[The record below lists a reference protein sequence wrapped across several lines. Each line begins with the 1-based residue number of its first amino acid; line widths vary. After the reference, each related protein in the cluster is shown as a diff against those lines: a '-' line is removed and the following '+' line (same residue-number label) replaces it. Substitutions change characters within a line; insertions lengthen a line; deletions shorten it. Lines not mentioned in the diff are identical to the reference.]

1 MKIDLHVHTIER
13 SPCAVSS
20 EAEQILTAIDRGL
33 DAIVVTDHAR
43 LVSLEHLEALNDQY
57 APFRIFGGI
66 EITVQEKED
75 LLVLGVHDS
84 RLESTTWT
92 YPELHAFV
100 RERDGWIALAHPFR
114 YRPTINIDVEYY
126 PPDALEVC
134 SMNVPRGERQQIRE
148 IAKWLG
154 IPVVCNSDAHIT
166 QSLGVAYNCLNTIPA
181 DEADLVRLLRS
192 GAFTCVCTITL
203 ESVCK

>member
-20 EAEQILTAIDRGL
+20 EAEQIMTAIDRGL

-43 LVSLEHLEALNDQY
+43 LVPAEHLEALNRYY

-75 LLVLGVHDS
+75 LLVLGVRDPL
-84 RLESTTWT
+84 LESTKWT

-100 RERDGWIALAHPFR
+100 REREGWIALAHPFR
-114 YRPTINIDVEYY
+114 YHSDIVIDIVHY
-126 PPDALEVC
+126 PPDALEGC
-134 SMNVPRGERQQIRE
+134 STNIALSNQSRIRE
-148 IAKWLG
+148 TAKRLG
-154 IPVVCNSDAHIT
+154 LPVLCNSDAHST
-166 QSLGVAYNCLNTIPA
+166 RSLGVGYNLLQTEPK
-181 DEADLVRLLRS
+181 DEADLVRMLRV
-192 GAFTCVCTITL
+192 GAFVGVCTIT
-203 ESVCK
+203 